1 MAAHFCCKE
10 TALCFVFFSTVAL
23 ANVGHIIA
31 EVYDCICVNE
41 CNHDSHVALLLL
53 CENAC

>member
-1 MAAHFCCKE
+1 MAAHFCCKA
-10 TALCFVFFSTVAL
+10 TALFFFSTVAL

-41 CNHDSHVALLLL
+41 CSHDSHVALLLL